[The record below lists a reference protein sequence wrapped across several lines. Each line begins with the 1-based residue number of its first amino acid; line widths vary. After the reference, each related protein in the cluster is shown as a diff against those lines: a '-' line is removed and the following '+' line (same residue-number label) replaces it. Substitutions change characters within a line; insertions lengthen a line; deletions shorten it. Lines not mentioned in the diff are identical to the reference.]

1 MAEMCVKECRI
12 VIASGDSEFVNS
24 LMQSWR
30 RLNYEPE
37 FTVSNHGLAEL
48 ADGTVVV
55 ADGVAAL
62 ACLSGPALLTIV
74 IAADQA
80 LPEIPSSQLRL
91 VRIRRG
97 EGWADLA
104 AALAQEAVLRVKAL
118 QQVVEAERRLGES
131 ERFAAI
137 GRFIVDER
145 HGLAN
150 ALTSVMGNSELVLL
164 DSGAELRDEIRGQ
177 LETIHAMSLRMHE
190 TLQRLSSLDT
200 EMRKN
205 RGASC

>member
-1 MAEMCVKECRI
+1 MEQCRI
-12 VIASGDSEFVNS
+12 LIVSDDPEFVNS
-24 LMQSWR
+24 LMQSWL
-30 RLNYEPE
+30 RLHYEPE
-37 FTVSNHGLAEL
+37 FAVSNHGHAEFP
-48 ADGTVVV
+48 DGAVVV
-55 ADGVAAL
+55 ADGQAAL
-62 ACLSGPALLTIV
+62 ACLSGQALLAIV
-74 IAADQA
+74 ITTDQPAAGIA
-80 LPEIPSSQLRL
+80 SSHPRL
-91 VRIRRG
+91 VRIGRG
-97 EGWADLA
+97 EGWADIA
-104 AALAQEAVLRVKAL
+104 AALAQEAMLRVKAV
-118 QQVVEAERRLGES
+118 QQAVEAERRVGES

-164 DSGAELRDEIRGQ
+164 DSGAELRAEVRGQ

-190 TLQRLSSLDT
+190 TLQRLSSLDI